1 MTRGISEA
9 TDERGVTH
17 YVRGLVRFMRLPKG
31 RRRRNPA
38 KQGHYVTQDGCR
50 WWCTGEQIP
59 ANSPATPGK
68 AVDCMSC
75 LVRPPERPQ
84 PIPFVGLITGRY
96 SSAAGRVIMAS
107 TPSGRETQI
116 FDVKTR
122 ATRSITTGRRAGR
135 RR

>member
-1 MTRGISEA
+1 MTKGISEA

-17 YVRGLVRFMRLPKG
+17 HVCGLVRFVRLPKK

-38 KQGHYVTQDGCR
+38 KQGYYVTQDGCR
-50 WWCTGEQIP
+50 WWCTCKQIP

-75 LVRPPERPQ
+75 LVNPPK
-84 PIPFVGLITGRY
+84 IPRQA
-96 SSAAGRVIMAS
+96 SATHSMFIDD
-107 TPSGRETQI
+107 TPSGYETQI
-116 FDVKTR
+116 FNIKTR
-122 ATRSITTGRRAGR
+122 AAQSITMKRRVGR